1 MKCSATCWLLICF
14 HGNFSWLNI
23 GPVFPGLV
31 QTHSGVIFN
40 QVSRLVLTNIRNG
53 ILVSSGGLFVWLL
66 GPLDRLGSVQQQ
78 GGLPRLIGDVFLGY
92 GSGVTHIA

>member
-1 MKCSATCWLLICF
+1 MKCSATCWLLICS

-40 QVSRLVLTNIRNG
+40 QVSCVSRNG
-53 ILVSSGGLFVWLL
+53 ILVSSGGLFVVAAWAT
-66 GPLDRLGSVQQQ
+66 GSPGMSASARRSAVV
-78 GGLPRLIGDVFLGY
+78 DW
-92 GSGVTHIA
+92 